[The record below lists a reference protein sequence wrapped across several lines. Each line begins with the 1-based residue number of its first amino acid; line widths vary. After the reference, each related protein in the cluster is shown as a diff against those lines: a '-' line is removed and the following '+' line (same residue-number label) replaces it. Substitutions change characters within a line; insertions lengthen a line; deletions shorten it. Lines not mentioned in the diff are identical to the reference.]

1 MLLTGGLY
9 DFADLAALSATD
21 LNSAP
26 VQAFTAASTAASPCV
41 DVNIGR
47 SRTYRAEEDTGS
59 DKRLISSVRFDEAK
73 KPADIGKDNKCAG
86 VAIAVT

>member
-1 MLLTGGLY
+1 
-9 DFADLAALSATD
+9 LAALSATD

-26 VQAFTAASTAASPCV
+26 VQAFTVVGAASTAASPCV